1 MITYAI
7 HPNSIHFWKGTRPVG
22 GRHCL
27 IVWSLVI
34 SSIEFPSP
42 PSVNPLHSR
51 HVNARHIVTS
61 GAVAEVIDQGCWTG
75 QMLNTFQWLA
85 LILNLKLLRNIELL
99 DSWTTQQ
106 KWQRSLRGNPGRRHV
121 VIQHSEWSSMI
132 ILDPVV
138 ISCRNT
144 DTHKSAL
151 WQSLGFGDI
160 MIYNDIQWYIMIYN
174 DIYAHHE
181 TPSFDPSLHHQV
193 AHQLCS
199 FYCQMGTSRAQLKN
213 DFFPWPERW
222 LKIFQPLDFAH
233 DLKVPWFDA
242 LNSHPNRGSFLT
254 FLPHHP

>member
-1 MITYAI
+1 MVTYPI

-34 SSIEFPSP
+34 SSIKFPSP
-42 PSVNPLHSR
+42 PSVKPLHSR

-61 GAVAEVIDQGCWTG
+61 GAVAEWGDRPRLLNWADVEHILVTSIDPE
-75 QMLNTFQWLA
+75 
-85 LILNLKLLRNIELL
+85 NLKLLRNIELL

-132 ILDPVV
+132 VLDPVV

-144 DTHKSAL
+144 DTHESAL

-160 MIYNDIQWYIMIYN
+160 MIYNYIMI
-174 DIYAHHE
+174 
-181 TPSFDPSLHHQV
+181 
-193 AHQLCS
+193 
-199 FYCQMGTSRAQLKN
+199 
-213 DFFPWPERW
+213 
-222 LKIFQPLDFAH
+222 
-233 DLKVPWFDA
+233 
-242 LNSHPNRGSFLT
+242 
-254 FLPHHP
+254 